1 MMLTGGALYPG
12 IVAVALVVGIIG
24 GLILAWR
31 ARQGL
36 RVPEWAKV
44 SPSRRLGAVVLSLLA
59 ILTVLS
65 SMLTSYE
72 LQRVEVERAAE
83 AKASRECLASIVERI
98 AERTRISDSDHH
110 NTTEFVQKLKTA
122 VEADGPASAAII
134 RATDSYIE
142 EQDRLEKERQDNPIR
157 EHACR

>member
-1 MMLTGGALYPG
+1 MSLTEWVIYGGIIAT
-12 IVAVALVVGIIG
+12 ALVVGVIG
-24 GLILAWR
+24 GLVLAWR

-36 RVPEWAKV
+36 RVPEWARV

-72 LQRVEVERAAE
+72 LQRVEAQRVTETE
-83 AKASRECLASIVERI
+83 ESRECVASILERI
-98 AERTRISDSDHH
+98 AERTRMSDSYHR
-110 NTTEFVQKLKTA
+110 NTTEFVKELRLA
-122 VEADGPASAAII
+122 VEIDGLASTAII
-134 RATDSYIE
+134 RAADRYIE
-142 EQDRLEKERQDNPIR
+142 EQDRLEDERRSTPIR

>member
-1 MMLTGGALYPG
+1 MSLTEWVIYGGIIAT
-12 IVAVALVVGIIG
+12 ALVMGVIG
-24 GLILAWR
+24 GLVLAWR

-72 LQRVEVERAAE
+72 LQRVEAQRVAE
-83 AKASRECLASIVERI
+83 TEESRECVASILDRI
-98 AERTRISDSDHH
+98 AERTRMSDSYHR
-110 NTTEFVQKLKTA
+110 NTTEFVKELRLA
-122 VEADGPASAAII
+122 VEIDGLASTAII
-134 RATDSYIE
+134 RAADRYIE
-142 EQDRLEKERQDNPIR
+142 EQDRLEDERRSTPIR

>member
-1 MMLTGGALYPG
+1 MNLAEWAIYGGIIA
-12 IVAVALVVGIIG
+12 IALVMGIIG

-36 RVPEWAKV
+36 RVPAWAKV

-65 SMLTSYE
+65 SMLTSFE
-72 LQRVEVERAAE
+72 LQRVEAQRVAE
-83 AKASRECLASIVERI
+83 SKEARECVASIVERV
-98 AERTRISDSDHH
+98 ADRTRIGDLNHR
-110 NTTEFVQKLKTA
+110 NTTEFVKELRLA
-122 VEADGPASAAII
+122 MEIDGQASTAII
-134 RATDSYIE
+134 RAADRYLN
-142 EQDRLEKERQDNPIR
+142 EQDRLDDERRSTPIR

>member
-1 MMLTGGALYPG
+1 MSLTEWVLYGG
-12 IVAVALVVGIIG
+12 IVAIALVVGIIG

-72 LQRVEVERAAE
+72 LQRVEAERAAE
-83 AKASRECLASIVERI
+83 AGASRECVASILERV
-98 AERTRISDSDHH
+98 AERTRISDSYHH
-110 NTTEFVQKLKTA
+110 NTTEFVEQLKSA
-122 VEADGPASAAII
+122 AEEDDLASPAII
-134 RATDSYIE
+134 RAADRYLDTR
-142 EQDRLEKERQDNPIR
+142 DRLERERQDNPIR

>member
-1 MMLTGGALYPG
+1 MVLTEWVIYGG
-12 IVAVALVVGIIG
+12 IVAASLVVGVIG
-24 GLILAWR
+24 GLVMAWR
-31 ARQGL
+31 VRQGL

-72 LQRVEVERAAE
+72 LQRVEGQRVAE
-83 AKASRECLASIVERI
+83 SQEARECSASIVERI
-98 AERTRISDSDHH
+98 AERTRISDSDHQ
-110 NTTEFVQKLKTA
+110 NTTEFVAKLKSA
-122 VEADGPASAAII
+122 LEEDGRSGPAII
-134 RATDSYIE
+134 RAATKYLDQ
-142 EQDRLEKERQDNPIR
+142 QDRLENERRSTPIR

>member
-1 MMLTGGALYPG
+1 MNLTEWVLYFG
-12 IVAVALVVGIIG
+12 IVAVALVVGVIG
-24 GLILAWR
+24 GLLLAWR

-72 LQRVEVERAAE
+72 LQRVEGQRGAE
-83 AKASRECLASIVERI
+83 AEAARECTASILERI
-98 AERTRISDSDHH
+98 ADRTRISDSDHR
-110 NTTEFVQKLKTA
+110 NTTEFVKELKFA
-122 VEADGPASAAII
+122 VEADGPSSTAII
-134 RATDSYIE
+134 RAADRYLN
-142 EQDRLEKERQDNPIR
+142 EQKRLEDERRSIPIR

>member
-1 MMLTGGALYPG
+1 MSLTEWALYGG
-12 IVAVALVVGIIG
+12 IVAIALVAGVIG
-24 GLILAWR
+24 GLVLAWR

-65 SMLTSYE
+65 SMLTSFE
-72 LQRVEVERAAE
+72 LQRVEAERAAE
-83 AKASRECLASIVERI
+83 SKEARECVASILERV
-98 AERTRISDSDHH
+98 ADRTRIGDLNHE
-110 NTTEFVQKLKTA
+110 NTTEFVLKLKVA
-122 VEADGPASAAII
+122 VEADGRASPAIARAA
-134 RATDSYIE
+134 TKYLDT
-142 EQDRLEKERQDNPIR
+142 QDRLDDERRSNPIR

>member
-1 MMLTGGALYPG
+1 MSLTEWVMYGG
-12 IVAVALVVGIIG
+12 IVVTALVVGVVG
-24 GLILAWR
+24 GLVLAWR

-36 RVPEWAKV
+36 RVPEWAHL

-72 LQRVEVERAAE
+72 LQRVESQRAAE
-83 AKASRECLASIVERI
+83 AEASRECVASIVERI
-98 AERTRISDSDHH
+98 ADRTRISDSDHE
-110 NTTEFVQKLKTA
+110 NTTEFVTKLKSA
-122 VEADGPASAAII
+122 LEEDGRASPAII
-134 RATDSYIE
+134 RAATKYLDT
-142 EQDRLEKERQDNPIR
+142 QDRLENTRERHPIS

>member
-1 MMLTGGALYPG
+1 MNLTEWVIYGGIIASALT
-12 IVAVALVVGIIG
+12 VGVIG

-72 LQRVEVERAAE
+72 LQRVEAQRAAE
-83 AKASRECLASIVERI
+83 VEAARECTASIMDRI
-98 AERTRISDSDHH
+98 AERTRISDSYHH
-110 NTTEFVQKLKTA
+110 NTTEFVRELKSA
-122 VEADGPASAAII
+122 LEEDGRSGPAII
-134 RATDSYIE
+134 RAADKYLDTR
-142 EQDRLEKERQDNPIR
+142 DRLEKERQDNPIR
-157 EHACR
+157 EHECR